1 MKAALALSG
10 SGGCSGCS
18 MANPSYSN
26 PQETLMVCV
35 LAEEKGLVSFDLLKT
50 WAKAH
55 LREDSRLRAMI
66 LQEQESVSR
75 AEMIVKLDMY
85 NRMLPLEPKR

>member
-1 MKAALALSG
+1 LA
-10 SGGCSGCS
+10 
-18 MANPSYSN
+18 
-26 PQETLMVCV
+26 
-35 LAEEKGLVSFDLLKT
+35 EKGLVSFDLLKT

-66 LQEQESVSR
+66 LDEQGSVSR

-85 NRMLPLEPKR
+85 ACPGAEALDW

>member
-1 MKAALALSG
+1 
-10 SGGCSGCS
+10 
-18 MANPSYSN
+18 
-26 PQETLMVCV
+26 MVCV

-66 LQEQESVSR
+66 LGEQESASR
-75 AEMIVKLDMY
+75 GEVIVKLDMY
-85 NRMLPLEPKR
+85 NRMLAQEPKR

>member
-1 MKAALALSG
+1 
-10 SGGCSGCS
+10 
-18 MANPSYSN
+18 
-26 PQETLMVCV
+26 MVCV

-66 LQEQESVSR
+66 LDEQESVSR

-85 NRMLPLEPKR
+85 NRMLAQEPKR